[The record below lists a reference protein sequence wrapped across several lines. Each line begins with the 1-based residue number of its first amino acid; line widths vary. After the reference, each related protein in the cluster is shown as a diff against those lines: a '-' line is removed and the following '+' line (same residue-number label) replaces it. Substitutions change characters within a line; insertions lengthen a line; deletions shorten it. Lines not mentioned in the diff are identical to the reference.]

1 MKRTIS
7 FMTGKG
13 SVNHNSRKFHA
24 KNTDPER
31 SCLNV
36 EYCNENVKDVYHELF
51 DEALAR
57 YNEKQTRSDR
67 RIDDYYEKIR
77 SGKQEKPFHEIILQI
92 GDKDNMGAK
101 TENGQLAA
109 KVLDKYM
116 WDFQRRNPTLR
127 VFSAY
132 LIIVSIAFCVVRLM
146 PGSVYDQD
154 GDLSQTVID
163 TLNEK
168 YHFDEPIIKQYGYF
182 LKNVFLHGDWG
193 TSMKM
198 RPNVPVFEVMKDRI
212 PVTLQIN
219 LISLFAAIPIGL
231 AAGIV
236 AAIKKNTIIDHF
248 VSFMVVIFISVP
260 SFVFATCLQYFV
272 GYKAGAFPIIYDAS
286 ATGMAALHSMFLPI
300 LALMF
305 SPIARVARYLRA
317 ELAETMNSEFMLLAK
332 TKGLTYAQSTIRHGL
347 RNSMVPLAN
356 IIIPMFANVLGG
368 SLVVE
373 NIFSV
378 PGMGGLMV
386 DSINA
391 SDHMLTVAI
400 LVFYSMISLITVL
413 IVDISYGIIDPRVRM
428 GGKK

>member
-1 MKRTIS
+1 MFRYIIDR
-7 FMTGKG
+7 
-13 SVNHNSRKFHA
+13 VIA
-24 KNTDPER
+24 
-31 SCLNV
+31 
-36 EYCNENVKDVYHELF
+36 LF
-51 DEALAR
+51 
-57 YNEKQTRSDR
+57 
-67 RIDDYYEKIR
+67 I
-77 SGKQEKPFHEIILQI
+77 
-92 GDKDNMGAK
+92 
-101 TENGQLAA
+101 
-109 KVLDKYM
+109 
-116 WDFQRRNPTLR
+116 TL
-127 VFSAY
+127 F
-132 LIIVSIAFCVVRLM
+132 IIVSIAFCVVRLM

-305 SPIARVARYLRA
+305 SPIARVARY
-317 ELAETMNSEFMLLAK
+317 
-332 TKGLTYAQSTIRHGL
+332 
-347 RNSMVPLAN
+347 
-356 IIIPMFANVLGG
+356 
-368 SLVVE
+368 
-373 NIFSV
+373 
-378 PGMGGLMV
+378 
-386 DSINA
+386 
-391 SDHMLTVAI
+391 
-400 LVFYSMISLITVL
+400 
-413 IVDISYGIIDPRVRM
+413 
-428 GGKK
+428 

>member
-1 MKRTIS
+1 
-7 FMTGKG
+7 
-13 SVNHNSRKFHA
+13 
-24 KNTDPER
+24 
-31 SCLNV
+31 
-36 EYCNENVKDVYHELF
+36 
-51 DEALAR
+51 
-57 YNEKQTRSDR
+57 
-67 RIDDYYEKIR
+67 
-77 SGKQEKPFHEIILQI
+77 
-92 GDKDNMGAK
+92 
-101 TENGQLAA
+101 
-109 KVLDKYM
+109 
-116 WDFQRRNPTLR
+116 
-127 VFSAY
+127 
-132 LIIVSIAFCVVRLM
+132 
-146 PGSVYDQD
+146 
-154 GDLSQTVID
+154 
-163 TLNEK
+163 
-168 YHFDEPIIKQYGYF
+168 
-182 LKNVFLHGDWG
+182 
-193 TSMKM
+193 MKM

-231 AAGIV
+231 LAGIV
-236 AAIKKNTIIDHF
+236 AAIKKNTIIDHL

-260 SFVFATCLQYFV
+260 SFVFATCLQYFI
-272 GYKAGAFPIIYDAS
+272 GYKTGAFPLIYNAS
-286 ATGMAALHSMFLPI
+286 ATGIEAYRSMFLPI

-332 TKGLTYAQSTIRHGL
+332 TKGLTYGQSTVRHGL

-373 NIFSV
+373 TIFSV
-378 PGMGGLMV
+378 PGMGGMMV

-391 SDHMLTVAI
+391 NDHMLTVAI

>member
-1 MKRTIS
+1 MFRYIIDR
-7 FMTGKG
+7 
-13 SVNHNSRKFHA
+13 VIA
-24 KNTDPER
+24 
-31 SCLNV
+31 
-36 EYCNENVKDVYHELF
+36 LF
-51 DEALAR
+51 
-57 YNEKQTRSDR
+57 
-67 RIDDYYEKIR
+67 I
-77 SGKQEKPFHEIILQI
+77 
-92 GDKDNMGAK
+92 
-101 TENGQLAA
+101 
-109 KVLDKYM
+109 
-116 WDFQRRNPTLR
+116 TL
-127 VFSAY
+127 F
-132 LIIVSIAFCVVRLM
+132 IIVSIAFCVVRLM

-368 SLVVE
+368 SLGRRKYFLCSW
-373 NIFSV
+373 NGRYDGRLHQRQRPHADRGD
-378 PGMGGLMV
+378 PGVLLH
-386 DSINA
+386 DLA
-391 SDHMLTVAI
+391 DHSPYRRYFL
-400 LVFYSMISLITVL
+400 
-413 IVDISYGIIDPRVRM
+413 RHH
-428 GGKK
+428 

>member
-1 MKRTIS
+1 MFRYIID
-7 FMTGKG
+7 
-13 SVNHNSRKFHA
+13 RIIA
-24 KNTDPER
+24 
-31 SCLNV
+31 
-36 EYCNENVKDVYHELF
+36 LF
-51 DEALAR
+51 ITL
-57 YNEKQTRSDR
+57 
-67 RIDDYYEKIR
+67 
-77 SGKQEKPFHEIILQI
+77 FIII
-92 GDKDNMGAK
+92 
-101 TENGQLAA
+101 
-109 KVLDKYM
+109 
-116 WDFQRRNPTLR
+116 
-127 VFSAY
+127 
-132 LIIVSIAFCVVRLM
+132 SIAFCVVRLM

-154 GDLSQTVID
+154 GDLSETVIS

-182 LKNVFLHGDWG
+182 LENIVLHGDWG

-231 AAGIV
+231 LAGIV
-236 AAIKKNTIIDHF
+236 AAIKKNTIIDHL

-260 SFVFATCLQYFV
+260 SFVFATCLQYFI
-272 GYKAGAFPIIYDAS
+272 GYKAGAFPLIYNAS
-286 ATGMAALHSMFLPI
+286 ATGTEAYRSI

-332 TKGLTYAQSTIRHGL
+332 TKGLTYGQSTVRHGL

-356 IIIPMFANVLGG
+356 IIITMFANVLGG

-373 NIFSV
+373 TIFSV
-378 PGMGGLMV
+378 PGMGGMMV

-391 SDHMLTVAI
+391 NDHMLTVAI

>member
-1 MKRTIS
+1 
-7 FMTGKG
+7 
-13 SVNHNSRKFHA
+13 
-24 KNTDPER
+24 
-31 SCLNV
+31 
-36 EYCNENVKDVYHELF
+36 
-51 DEALAR
+51 
-57 YNEKQTRSDR
+57 
-67 RIDDYYEKIR
+67 
-77 SGKQEKPFHEIILQI
+77 
-92 GDKDNMGAK
+92 
-101 TENGQLAA
+101 
-109 KVLDKYM
+109 
-116 WDFQRRNPTLR
+116 
-127 VFSAY
+127 
-132 LIIVSIAFCVVRLM
+132 
-146 PGSVYDQD
+146 
-154 GDLSQTVID
+154 
-163 TLNEK
+163 
-168 YHFDEPIIKQYGYF
+168 
-182 LKNVFLHGDWG
+182 
-193 TSMKM
+193 
-198 RPNVPVFEVMKDRI
+198 
-212 PVTLQIN
+212 
-219 LISLFAAIPIGL
+219 
-231 AAGIV
+231 
-236 AAIKKNTIIDHF
+236 
-248 VSFMVVIFISVP
+248 MVVIFISVP

-378 PGMGGLMV
+378 PGMGGMMV